1 MSPAALPD
9 PLPIQPR
16 GPFVATVRPPGSR
29 SIANRALL
37 AAALGRGTSVVCN
50 VTPSDDTDAM
60 RLGLVAL
67 GVKMERAPGGEPDDW
82 QIYGVDGR
90 FSPVAAAIDVRAS
103 GTTARFLTAAATLA
117 ETAVVLD
124 GTKRIRERPIADL
137 AGALGALGARVE
149 VLGAGGCPPV
159 RAGGS
164 RLVGGE
170 ALLDVRRTSSQ
181 YVSGILLA
189 APYAQRDVTL
199 RFVGDEVIS
208 RPFVDLTLAVMRDF
222 GAEAEWRGPGA
233 VLVRAGRGYAARAY
247 VVEPDAQGAVYGFAA
262 AAITGGRVT
271 TPHLPRTS
279 IQPDLGFLDALARMG
294 CTVERGADAVSV
306 AGPTRLRG
314 IRVDANPWPDAALA
328 LAVVAL
334 FADGPT
340 EIVNVP
346 NLRIKE
352 TDRLAALE
360 RELAKLG
367 ARATAGPDW
376 LRVEPGP
383 PRGAEIDTYDDHR
396 MAMSFALA
404 GLRIPG
410 VAIRDPGCVRKTWP
424 AFFEALASWG

>member
-1 MSPAALPD
+1 MSGSELLD
-9 PLPIQPR
+9 PLPIRPR
-16 GPFVATVRPPGSR
+16 GALAATVRPPGSR
-29 SIANRALL
+29 SLANRALL
-37 AAALGRGTSVVCN
+37 AAALARGTSLVRN

-60 RLGLVAL
+60 RLGLEAL
-67 GVKMERAPGGEPDDW
+67 GVALERDGSADDW
-82 QIYGVDGR
+82 RIHGVDGR
-90 FSPVAAAIDVRAS
+90 FAPIAEAIDVRAS

-117 ETAVVLD
+117 NNPVVLD
-124 GTKRIRERPIADL
+124 GTKRMRERPIADL
-137 AGALGALGARVE
+137 AAALAALGARVE
-149 VLGAGGCPPV
+149 VLGANGCPPV
-159 RAGGS
+159 RTGGARLAGGD
-164 RLVGGE
+164 
-170 ALLDVRRTSSQ
+170 ALLDVRRSSSQ

-189 APYAQRDVTL
+189 APYAERDVRL

-222 GAEAEWRGPGA
+222 GADAAWRGPGA
-233 VLVRAGRGYAARAY
+233 IVVRAGRGYQGREY
-247 VVEPDAQGAVYGFAA
+247 TVEPDAQGAVYGFAA

-271 TPHLPRTS
+271 VPHLSRSS
-279 IQPDLGFLDALARMG
+279 IQPDLGFLDALAAMG
-294 CTVERGADAVSV
+294 CQVDRGADAISLT
-306 AGPTRLRG
+306 AAQKLRG
-314 IRVDANPWPDAALA
+314 VRVDANPWPDAALA

-360 RELAKLG
+360 RELTKLG

-376 LRVEPGP
+376 LRIEPGAR
-383 PRGAEIDTYDDHR
+383 RGAAIDTYDDHR

-410 VAIRDPGCVRKTWP
+410 VSIRDPLCVRKTWP
-424 AFFEALASWG
+424 RFFEALESWS